1 MFLNQHEQLLLLRSM
16 KAHSLDL
23 YEAIQRNDFMEMGK
37 LVRKTWQQN
46 QLLDSGTNPDTVRR
60 ITDLIDDLCLGYKLP
75 GAGGGGFLYMVAK
88 DSEAATRIKQVIQ
101 QSEQN
106 PNARF
111 VDMTLSKKGLQI
123 SRS

>member
-1 MFLNQHEQLLLLRSM
+1 
-16 KAHSLDL
+16 
-23 YEAIQRNDFMEMGK
+23 MEMGK